1 MIPAIGVLDDFQ
13 DVARGMANW
22 QRLDGRAATTFYT
35 DNVRGAAL
43 VERLRPY
50 AVLVAIRE
58 RTAFPRSLLAQLP
71 NLRLIATT
79 GMRNRGIDLAAC
91 AEQGIVVSGT
101 DTGSSPT
108 AELAFGLILALARN
122 IPAED
127 RSLRAGQWQ
136 TRRLGMA
143 VKGKT
148 LGIVGLGRLG
158 AQLAGYARAFG
169 MELIAWSQ
177 NLTEARAAGHGCRL
191 VGKADLF
198 RLADFVSLHLILGE
212 RSRGVVG
219 AAELAQMRPSA
230 FLVNT
235 SRAGLVDQAAL
246 IAALQAGRIAGA
258 GLDVFD
264 EEPLPPGA
272 AILNAPNTILT
283 PHLGYATQE
292 SYEGYFPQVL
302 EAIEAWL
309 AGHPVRLLAAGS

>member
-1 MIPAIGVLDDFQ
+1 MIPSIGVLDDFQ
-13 DVARGMANW
+13 DVARGMAAW
-22 QRLDGRAATTFYT
+22 ERLDGRVSVTFHT
-35 DNVRGAAL
+35 DNLRGAAL

-50 AVLVAIRE
+50 TVLVAIRE

-91 AEQGIVVSGT
+91 AELGIVVSGT

-108 AELAFGLILALARN
+108 AELAFGLILALSRN
-122 IPAED
+122 IVAED

-136 TRRLGMA
+136 TARLGTA
-143 VKGKT
+143 VRGKT

-169 MELIAWSQ
+169 MELVAWSQ
-177 NLTEARAAGHGCRL
+177 NLTEAHAAEHGCRR
-191 VGKADLF
+191 VEKAELF
-198 RLADFVSLHLILGE
+198 QLADFVSLHLILSE

-219 AAELAQMRPSA
+219 AVELSQMRPDA

-246 IAALQAGRIAGA
+246 IAALQSGQIAGA

-264 EEPLPPGA
+264 EEPLPPDA
-272 AILNAPNTILT
+272 AILSAPNTILT
-283 PHLGYATQE
+283 PHLGYATRE
-292 SYEGYFPQVL
+292 SYQGYFPQVL
-302 EAIEAWL
+302 EDIEAWL
-309 AGHPVRLLAAGS
+309 AGAPVRLLAG